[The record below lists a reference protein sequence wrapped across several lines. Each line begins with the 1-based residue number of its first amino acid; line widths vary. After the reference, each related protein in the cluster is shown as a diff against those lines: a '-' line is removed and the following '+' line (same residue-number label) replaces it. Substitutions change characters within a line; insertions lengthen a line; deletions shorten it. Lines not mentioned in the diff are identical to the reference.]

1 MGQCLFVC
9 CNRKGLFTNAARGP
23 DVAAPSAI
31 SAVRAAGLLE
41 RLAALGSQANR
52 AGMARYG
59 INVARAYGVPVAALR
74 PLARDIGPDA
84 ALARALWAT
93 GVHEARILAC
103 LIHDPLGLAPG
114 EAESLVRDIDS
125 WDLCDQFTGKLMR
138 RVPEARET
146 ARRWLGDEAAF
157 VKRAGLSLLA
167 ALAVHDKAGPE
178 SGFLGDLEAVAAV
191 AADARQPVRK
201 AASWALRQ
209 IGKRGEALRRAA
221 LGAAAR
227 LLEGHPDA
235 AWAARDAIA
244 ELQRL

>member
-1 MGQCLFVC
+1 M
-9 CNRKGLFTNAARGP
+9 
-23 DVAAPSAI
+23 AAPSEI
-31 SAVRAAGLLE
+31 SVFCAAGLLE

-59 INVARAYGVPVAALR
+59 INVARAYGVSVSALR
-74 PLARDIGPDA
+74 PMARGIGRDA

-125 WDLCDQFTGKLMR
+125 WDLCDQFTNKLIR
-138 RVPEARET
+138 RVPEARAM

-167 ALAVHDKAGPE
+167 ALAVPDKASPE
-178 SGFLGDLEAVAAV
+178 SVFCDDLAAVAAV

-221 LGAAAR
+221 LGTAAR

-235 AWAARDAIA
+235 AWAARDAVA

>member
-1 MGQCLFVC
+1 MSD
-9 CNRKGLFTNAARGP
+9 RP
-23 DVAAPSAI
+23 DVA
-31 SAVRAAGLLE
+31 AVRAAGLLE
-41 RLAALGSQANR
+41 RLRGLGSPANR

-59 INVARAYGVPVAALR
+59 INVARAYGVSVAALR
-74 PLARDIGPDA
+74 PMAREIGHDP

-103 LIHDPLGLAPG
+103 LVHDPLGLAPG
-114 EAESLVRDIDS
+114 EAERLVRDIDS
-125 WDLCDQFTGKLMR
+125 WDLCDQFTGKLVR
-138 RVPEARET
+138 RVPGAR
-146 ARRWLGDEAAF
+146 AMALAWLGDEAAF
-157 VKRAGLSLLA
+157 VKRAGLSLIA
-167 ALAVHDKAGPE
+167 TLAVHDKASPE
-178 SGFLGDLEAVAAV
+178 SVFLGDLAAVAAV

-221 LGAAAR
+221 LATAAR
-227 LLEGHPDA
+227 LLEERSEA

>member
-1 MGQCLFVC
+1 MSDMF
-9 CNRKGLFTNAARGP
+9 
-23 DVAAPSAI
+23 DVAA
-31 SAVRAAGLLE
+31 VRAVGLLE
-41 RLAALGSQANR
+41 RLRGLGSPVNR

-59 INVARAYGVPVAALR
+59 INVARAYGVSVAALR
-74 PLARDIGPDA
+74 PMAREIGRDA

-103 LIHDPLGLAPG
+103 LVHDPLGLVPG

-125 WDLCDQFTGKLMR
+125 WDLCDQFTNKLIR
-138 RVPEARET
+138 RVPEARAM

-167 ALAVHDKAGPE
+167 ALAVHDKASPE
-178 SGFLGDLEAVAAV
+178 SVFCDDLKAVAAV
-191 AADARQPVRK
+191 AADGRQPVRK

-221 LGAAAR
+221 LMTAAR
-227 LLEGHPDA
+227 LLEGHPYA

-244 ELQRL
+244 ELQRR

>member
-1 MGQCLFVC
+1 M
-9 CNRKGLFTNAARGP
+9 
-23 DVAAPSAI
+23 VAVPSA
-31 SAVRAAGLLE
+31 AFRAAELLE
-41 RLAALGSQANR
+41 RLAALGNQTNR

-59 INVARAYGVPVAALR
+59 INVARAYGVSVAALR
-74 PLARDIGPDA
+74 PMAREIGPDA

-93 GVHEARILAC
+93 AVHEARILAC
-103 LIHDPLGLAPG
+103 LIHDPLGLVPG

-125 WDLCDQFTGKLMR
+125 WDLCDQFTNKLVR
-138 RVPEARET
+138 RVPGARAM
-146 ARRWLGDEAAF
+146 ARGWLGDEAAF

-167 ALAVHDKAGPE
+167 ALAVHDKVSPE
-178 SGFLGDLEAVAAV
+178 SVFLEDLQAVAAV

-221 LGAAAR
+221 LGTAAR
-227 LLEGHPDA
+227 LLDGHPDA

>member
-1 MGQCLFVC
+1 M
-9 CNRKGLFTNAARGP
+9 AAVS
-23 DVAAPSAI
+23 DAC
-31 SAVRAAGLLE
+31 AVDASRLLE
-41 RLAALGSQANR
+41 RLAALGCQANKD
-52 AGMARYG
+52 GMARYG
-59 INVARAYGVPVAALR
+59 INVARAYGVSVAALR
-74 PLARDIGPDA
+74 PMAREIGRNA

-114 EAESLVRDIDS
+114 EAERLVRDIDS
-125 WDLCDQFTGKLMR
+125 WDLCDQFTNKLAR
-138 RVPEARET
+138 RVPGAR
-146 ARRWLGDEAAF
+146 AMVRGWLGDEAAF

-167 ALAVHDKAGPE
+167 ALAVHDKASPE
-178 SGFLGDLEAVAAV
+178 SVFCDDLAAVAAV

-221 LGAAAR
+221 LGTAAR
-227 LLEGHPDA
+227 LLDGHPDA

>member
-1 MGQCLFVC
+1 MSDMSD
-9 CNRKGLFTNAARGP
+9 AA
-23 DVAAPSAI
+23 
-31 SAVRAAGLLE
+31 AVRAAGLLE
-41 RLAALGSQANR
+41 RLRELGSPANR

-59 INVARAYGVPVAALR
+59 INVARAYGVSVSALR
-74 PLARDIGPDA
+74 PMAREIGCDA

-93 GVHEARILAC
+93 AVHEARILAC
-103 LIHDPLGLAPG
+103 LVHDPLGLVPG

-125 WDLCDQFTGKLMR
+125 WDLCDQFTNKLLR
-138 RVPEARET
+138 RVPEARAM

-167 ALAVHDKAGPE
+167 ALAVHDKASPE
-178 SGFLGDLEAVAAV
+178 SVFCDDLEAVAAV

-221 LGAAAR
+221 LMTAAR

-244 ELQRL
+244 ELQRR